1 MSEEGEMETL
11 SPVSP
16 QRHLNYN
23 IIAAKGVVPTTWCD
37 PALDKTK
44 GVLIRRLAGVTLP
57 ELLDAIGKVILPSKI
72 KYADFC
78 GAANFEVWFD
88 SVESVDTIVAFD
100 TITIKGQLAKI
111 NRYLNPVRRVVLR
124 NVPPFIP
131 DDVLLQLL
139 EKYGE
144 VRSGVEHQAC
154 FGVGEEFSHVKS
166 FTRTISLSIQN
177 GVMIPPSEK
186 VRWDGINHNIYLQVG
201 AKKCF
206 SCGKSGHT
214 NKNCPNKIM
223 HPKKTQG
230 NPRKTPI
237 RKRKSIS
244 ESTFDDSEIDSQKRS
259 RFDVS
264 QAENELSSEGEG
276 TDSTVVSNGRKKK
289 KIFRKRGRQAEVS
302 VPTSSNSS
310 PPWAFDSWKNGSF
323 GNYKDIS
330 TDGLLVFWSHLRK
343 IMIRVVITA

>member
-44 GVLIRRLAGVTLP
+44 GVLIRRVAGVTLP
-57 ELLDAIGKVILPSKI
+57 ELLEAIGKVILPSKI

-131 DDVLLQLL
+131 DDILLQLL

-177 GVMIPPSEK
+177 GVMIPP
-186 VRWDGINHNIYLQVG
+186 
-201 AKKCF
+201 
-206 SCGKSGHT
+206 
-214 NKNCPNKIM
+214 
-223 HPKKTQG
+223 
-230 NPRKTPI
+230 
-237 RKRKSIS
+237 
-244 ESTFDDSEIDSQKRS
+244 RS